1 MGNIFL
7 VLKVWVQLNIKWM
20 YFVKKRLENKNAK
33 VLKKKRG
40 MDNFILNSE
49 FSLNKEKSF
58 KVALEWL
65 KEKLKGFYLD
75 EFPYK
80 TLKFREHLLRHS
92 YAWSTVIGI
101 MEHAKL

>member
-1 MGNIFL
+1 
-7 VLKVWVQLNIKWM
+7 M

-58 KVALEWL
+58 KVAL
-65 KEKLKGFYLD
+65 K
-75 EFPYK
+75 
-80 TLKFREHLLRHS
+80 
-92 YAWSTVIGI
+92 
-101 MEHAKL
+101 